1 MQIRKVKYIM
11 NWRKYLLYDGQLK
24 YGFMMLGSDLISWK
38 CSTSIIKAYL
48 QKTKQL
54 SEDFD
59 KNGQEWQQFANN
71 CPSKFV

>member
-1 MQIRKVKYIM
+1 
-11 NWRKYLLYDGQLK
+11 
-24 YGFMMLGSDLISWK
+24 MMFGSDLISWK

-59 KNGQEWQQFANN
+59 KNGQE
-71 CPSKFV
+71 